1 MKFFKSKKSKVTLEY
16 TIQEENLIKMQKFLL
31 DLGYELL
38 RIIDFDDSAKHEIWL
53 SNDKAKEVKLNVIPL
68 ESDASRSD
76 IVNEVIDLWFEL
88 REINNT
94 LKENLDFEDS
104 MVLDNKTPIEK
115 FNERVL
121 QMSQNWSED
130 EVNNLFLYKEDIDP
144 MVLTYLSLDGEDRR
158 AITH

>member
-1 MKFFKSKKSKVTLEY
+1 MKFLKSKKSKVTLEY

-144 MVLTYLSLDGEDRR
+144 MVLTYLSLDGEERR

>member
-16 TIQEENLIKMQKFLL
+16 TIQEENLTKMQKFLL

-104 MVLDNKTPIEK
+104 KVLDNKTPIEK

>member
-16 TIQEENLIKMQKFLL
+16 TIQEENLTKMQKFLL

-38 RIIDFDDSAKHEIWL
+38 RIIDFDDSAKHEIWI

-144 MVLTYLSLDGEDRR
+144 MVLTYLSLDGEERR

>member
-94 LKENLDFEDS
+94 LKENLDFDDS
-104 MVLDNKTPIEK
+104 IVLDNKTPIEK

>member
-1 MKFFKSKKSKVTLEY
+1 MKFLKSKKSKVTLEY

-94 LKENLDFEDS
+94 LKENLEFEDS
-104 MVLDNKTPIEK
+104 KVLDNKTPIEK
-115 FNERVL
+115 FNERVFE
-121 QMSQNWSED
+121 MSQNWSED

-144 MVLTYLSLDGEDRR
+144 MVLTYLSLDGEERR
-158 AITH
+158 AVTH

>member
-1 MKFFKSKKSKVTLEY
+1 MKFLKSKKSKVTLEY

-38 RIIDFDDSAKHEIWL
+38 RIIDFDDSAKHEIWI

>member
-1 MKFFKSKKSKVTLEY
+1 MKFLKSKKSKVTLEY